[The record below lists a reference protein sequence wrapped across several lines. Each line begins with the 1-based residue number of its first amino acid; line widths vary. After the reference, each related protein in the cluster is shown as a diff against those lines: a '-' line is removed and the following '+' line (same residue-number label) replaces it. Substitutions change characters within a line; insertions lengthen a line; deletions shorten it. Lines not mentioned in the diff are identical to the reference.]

1 MSDFGAINDKVR
13 LKLTSYMKSTE
24 LSASDV
30 SIKTGLSLNTVKSF
44 LSAKPMSSDSFIKLC
59 KLGSE
64 FTALLGKESDEQQ
77 TFQTGF
83 KTVYCDGHGNIRKK
97 CRASQSVWN
106 QDSQTYDCYRAFGFI
121 RKKDGNSEHISLEQ
135 CPRPCNYKEMARAE
149 KQYEFKLRGKVKY
162 ISAKKGSTK

>member
-1 MSDFGAINDKVR
+1 MSDFDAINDKVM

-30 SIKTGLSLNTVKSF
+30 SIKTGLSLNTVKSY
-44 LSAKPMSSDSFIKLC
+44 LPGKPMSSDSFIKLC

-83 KTVYCDGHGNIRKK
+83 KTVYCDGHGNTRKNVGLLSLFGIRIHKLMIATVLSGSHVKK
-97 CRASQSVWN
+97 TATAS
-106 QDSQTYDCYRAFGFI
+106 
-121 RKKDGNSEHISLEQ
+121 ISH
-135 CPRPCNYKEMARAE
+135 
-149 KQYEFKLRGKVKY
+149 
-162 ISAKKGSTK
+162 